1 MGNVPTKEKLNFEDI
16 QYIRKHPTI
25 YLFINTL
32 PVGEQDCLIVGS
44 INASQE
50 ETVINEYIVKNKRI
64 PIVIYGKN
72 TNDDTLFTKF
82 QQLNRLGFTNVFIYL
97 GGLFEWLMLQ
107 DIYGFEEFPTT
118 RKELDFLKYKPRK
131 RMHSMHTGLIGNG

>member
-16 QYIRKHPTI
+16 QYIRKHPNI

-32 PVGEQDCLIVGS
+32 PVGEQDCLILGS

-50 ETVINEYIVKNKRI
+50 ETVINEYIIKNKQI

-72 TNDDTLFTKF
+72 TNDETLITKF
-82 QQLNRLGFTNVFIYL
+82 QQLTRLGFTNVFIYL

-131 RMHSMHTGLIGNG
+131 QLHINLIGNG